1 LYARHSRLVAGLC
14 RALLRDR
21 AEAEDAAQQVFLS
34 AHRAYLNGADPREP
48 AAWLATIARH
58 ECWARIG
65 DRMREPLP
73 AAAAA
78 ETPAPDDPVADAI
91 RRADL
96 VALWTAVGA
105 LPAQQREALLLRE
118 FGGLRYDEL
127 AAAVGVSGPAVE
139 SLLFRARRRL
149 RAQLDAAYAAVT
161 GGAWL
166 EPLVRWIAGAGAPA
180 AATKAIAVGLGTAAV
195 TGSAVAVPDVVE
207 RQHAP
212 PRLTAAA
219 VVVKHPVA
227 HVNPVAPAAVATPP
241 APVSVQQPVAV
252 RHEVVHR
259 RVHHHAAERP
269 EVEHAAPVAPPAT
282 TAASAVEPA
291 EIDVQDAHDVE
302 SGHDGSSG
310 SDD

>member
-1 LYARHSRLVAGLC
+1 
-14 RALLRDR
+14 
-21 AEAEDAAQQVFLS
+21 VFLS

-127 AAAVGVSGPAVE
+127 AAAIGVSGAAVE

-212 PRLTAAA
+212 PRLPA
-219 VVVKHPVA
+219 
-227 HVNPVAPAAVATPP
+227 AAVATRHVAHVARVAPVAVATAP

-259 RVHHHAAERP
+259 RVHHHASERP
-269 EVEHAAPVAPPAT
+269 EVEHAAPVVPPAT

-291 EIDVQDAHDVE
+291 EIDVQDAHDAE

-310 SDD
+310 SDG